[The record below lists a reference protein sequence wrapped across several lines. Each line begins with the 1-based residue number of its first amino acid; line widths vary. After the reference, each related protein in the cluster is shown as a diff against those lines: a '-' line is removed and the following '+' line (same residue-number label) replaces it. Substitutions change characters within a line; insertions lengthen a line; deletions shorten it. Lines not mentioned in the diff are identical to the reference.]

1 MSDIFSAEDGVRA
14 RLLAYIAPRKPE
26 TETQEDALEKA
37 IAAQLDYEANGFG
50 GVAGNVASMSND
62 GVSVSFAQGTSA
74 PSYTKDSI
82 CPVAWSLLR
91 NAGLIAYSLPTAKK
105 P

>member
-1 MSDIFSAEDGVRA
+1 MSEIFSAEDGIRE
-14 RLLAYIAPRKPE
+14 RILAYIAPRAPE
-26 TETQEDALEKA
+26 TETQQTALDRA
-37 IAAQLDYEANGFG
+37 VQAQLDYEANGFG

-82 CPVAWSLLR
+82 SPVAWSLLR

>member
-1 MSDIFSAEDGVRA
+1 MSITHAEGVRE

-26 TETQEDALEKA
+26 TIMQTNAMNSATE
-37 IAAQLDYEANGFG
+37 AQVDYEVANGLLNIP
-50 GVAGNVASMSND
+50 GNVISVTND
-62 GVSVSFAQGTSA
+62 GVSMAFAVGSA
-74 PSYTKDSI
+74 APAYTRDTI

-91 NAGLIAYSLPTAKK
+91 NAGLIAYNLPTAKK